1 MHGDTCTAAACSA
14 YYYRRSTR
22 PHFSLFTYICV
33 LLPCCSVCC
42 SINHEGWKS
51 HEVTTETQGTST
63 VGTRRRA
70 EQKAQTIQRFFS
82 VHNTGTTSTTCKH
95 VDHIEYLVVVSDIK
109 LQSRADVCVAL
120 LLPSVLLNYE
130 GWTLA
135 RGYTCISHHGNR
147 RNI

>member
-1 MHGDTCTAAACSA
+1 MIYHGDVRHAHALTAAAVHGDTCTAAACSA

-82 VHNTGTTSTTCKH
+82 VHNTGTTSTTRRPYR
-95 VDHIEYLVVVSDIK
+95 IPGGGIGYQTAE
-109 LQSRADVCVAL
+109 QSRRMRCPAAPQCTA
-120 LLPSVLLNYE
+120 
-130 GWTLA
+130 
-135 RGYTCISHHGNR
+135 
-147 RNI
+147 